1 MHLEYVL
8 NLKRKHNC
16 LERCSSRSTFNRE
29 VEYKIILAE
38 VSSGAGRPPSSSRP
52 LSTCHSQWKGVSKQW
67 FVNFIVCVYICTR
80 VCGYIYIFQK
90 KLFFFTLIPWKLYL
104 QNYLLFDSLDLETLD
119 FLRVLECLKCKN
131 SSMNWNWI
139 KRTNIRSYYNFW
151 MNAMQSNR

>member
-80 VCGYIYIFQK
+80 VCGYIYIYIPK
-90 KLFFFTLIPWKLYL
+90 KVVLFYINTLKIISAKLPPFRLTGPGNLRFFKSTWM
-104 QNYLLFDSLDLETLD
+104 LE
-119 FLRVLECLKCKN
+119 V
-131 SSMNWNWI
+131 
-139 KRTNIRSYYNFW
+139 
-151 MNAMQSNR
+151 